1 MSSELQFN
9 PLSANFTKWSNTLK
23 QFVAKLPTNR
33 LSMFDHVVGLALKGL
48 TTKIFIDLNH
58 STSGHSSYIECTY
71 DDDMTSR
78 SSHRKCT
85 LKKVFLKILQN
96 LQENSCVRV
105 FFNKA
110 AGLWQSTSFHR
121 TPPGEYLWTYWASY
135 QLLTYVQIKTFIQ
148 GVVAFLKKRK
158 NCKIFFGSSSQ
169 LRIANIMKHRCFP
182 GLSISI
188 LLKSEKIDFLYI
200 TGLID
205 AQSKPCQRSK
215 MQRQ

>member
-58 STSGHSSYIECTY
+58 STSEHSSYTECTY
-71 DDDMTSR
+71 DNDMTSR
-78 SSHRKCT
+78 SSHRRCT

-105 FFNKA
+105 SFLIV
-110 AGLWQSTSFHR
+110 AGLWQITSFHR
-121 TPPGEYLWTYWASY
+121 TPPGEYLWTYWTSH
-135 QLLTYVQIKTFIQ
+135 QLLTYVQIKNFIQ
-148 GVVAFLKKRK
+148 GVVAFLKKTEKLQKLFWVFIITENRIYNETPLFPWVVNLHFTKKWK
-158 NCKIFFGSSSQ
+158 NRFPLYYWSDRCAIKTLSKI
-169 LRIANIMKHRCFP
+169 
-182 GLSISI
+182 
-188 LLKSEKIDFLYI
+188 
-200 TGLID
+200 
-205 AQSKPCQRSK
+205 
-215 MQRQ
+215 